1 MRKLFSLIAA
11 VLFAGSMMAE
21 AETIFTY
28 NGKGVTTAEEIVKAG
43 GTLTVYGGNT
53 NIVADQKQKG
63 NMCIKINK
71 GFTKSGVYY
80 YMAITLDQPL
90 QAGDKITTAAFRT
103 GNSDCIYGMDF
114 NAVAD
119 SASATD
125 ACQVL
130 FDNNLQ
136 ILSSDG
142 VPADTT
148 FTVPAEAA
156 GARFI
161 RLYRKSGSTGLW
173 IANFT
178 ITREGGV
185 TPPEPTCT
193 LSDFLGNGS
202 GNEDYT
208 NRFKV
213 CLPEGVSV
221 VNIQS
226 SFGTE
231 AGIYLT
237 FPGADFGAI
246 SLDATQ
252 YATQGA
258 GMLLYVSAFLS
269 AAETEVT
276 VECGGVTYT
285 ITVLNANPETTP
297 VVLPDPTN
305 CAEAREAALSVEANN
320 VPYKDSTI
328 YSIQGYVT
336 EIKTAYNDQF
346 HNITF
351 WMADAANGGQVLQAY
366 RAACASADEAPIVG
380 DKVTVTGALSKY
392 NSTPQFMANSTFVI
406 DEHATPVVP
415 QNLGEKTIAEFLTL
429 ANTVDTCVITGVVAN
444 IKTNADGSYNKYGN
458 FDLVDGDASVYV
470 YGLLTAAGEAQKFQ
484 EMGVDAGDTLTVKA
498 VYSLYNN
505 APQAKNAI
513 FVEVKKAAV
522 EPEINY
528 YVVGSMT
535 SWVIN
540 ADYKLAANSA
550 NEGEFMGEFTF
561 EANAE
566 FKVVSSLDGFNVV
579 DWFPTGMEN
588 NYQITEA
595 GDYTVYFRPE
605 GGVDGWHEGYINAV
619 KKEAPIVHQ
628 YEVAEAIA
636 AGLQEND
643 EVLVR
648 GIITRMEFKGAN
660 FAKYGSVNI
669 YVADATGAEGEFEFF
684 NCYSLNADT
693 FRTSI
698 PNYDPADKNWAQF
711 NEVADANGNAI
722 HVGDT
727 VIAFGKYK
735 LYNSTHELNT
745 GCYLVDIKSAPV
757 APADTIELVFDNGGV
772 DNYYYANYG
781 STDIQLYN
789 IPVVGGQL
797 QGDGDYIQ
805 LEIYPA
811 DPNDISGEY
820 SIEDEGLDDYYTY
833 LMRVNGTDTTEI
845 EFVSGSITVSVQNA
859 NKETSSA
866 DLTVQGQL
874 MTAEGDVYVIDTTL
888 NVYYNF
894 VLTEEEKY
902 QNDEAEAEFNYN
914 FDTYQF
920 GAINEVVVGVMAQ
933 TDEAGIALAIILPQ
947 GQTELTA
954 GTYEISV
961 TPMYGTVMA
970 GQNTEMGM
978 SPSYAM
984 TADKKLWF
992 LVSGTVTVNED
1003 GSIVVDALNSNGKAI
1018 KSTLNHLQGEGID
1031 EVNAAAKATKSLKNG
1046 QLIIEKAGVKY
1057 NAQGAVIR

>member
-202 GNEDYT
+202 SNEDYT

-528 YVVGSMT
+528 YVAGSMNG
-535 SWVIN
+535 W
-540 ADYKLAANSA
+540 AANEA
-550 NEGEFMGEFTF
+550 YILTPNNENLYEGEFTF
-561 EANAE
+561 AANDE
-566 FKVVSSLDGFNVV
+566 FKVIGFDGENTTWYP
-579 DWFPTGMEN
+579 DGMGN
-588 NYQITEA
+588 NFQITEA
-595 GDYTVYFRPE
+595 GDYKITFNPAGNVE
-605 GGVDGWHEGYINAV
+605 GWYAGFFNVV

-648 GIITRMEFKGAN
+648 GIITKMEFKGKN

-698 PNYDPADKNWAQF
+698 PNYDPESTAWAQF

-735 LYNSTHELNT
+735 LFNSTHELNT
-745 GCYLVDIKSAPV
+745 GCYLVDIKHAPQ
-757 APADTIELVFDNGGV
+757 APAETITIDIESEVNYVDYVAVAGWWQFMVENDEYEISISNVSTTQAAGTYTIADLDADYSYVFIKADSTEVHFVDGSLELTEGEDGSRTIEGTLTGDDGNIYNIKLVFRIPTPETTVNVEIPEWALVDASEYYGFAGYILAGETADKSIYVQLVIPGNNPLGTFTYDDLYAGGT
-772 DNYYYANYG
+772 G
-781 STDIQLYN
+781 IQ
-789 IPVVGGQL
+789 IGE
-797 QGDGDYIQ
+797 DYQSI
-805 LEIYPA
+805 
-811 DPNDISGEY
+811 Y
-820 SIEDEGLDDYYTY
+820 SI
-833 LMRVNGTDTTEI
+833 
-845 EFVSGSITVSVQNA
+845 
-859 NKETSSA
+859 
-866 DLTVQGQL
+866 DLTV
-874 MTAEGDVYVIDTTL
+874 TAGGTAGEERAFITADILCLNNTLYHVTTL
-888 NVYYNF
+888 
-894 VLTEEEKY
+894 
-902 QNDEAEAEFNYN
+902 
-914 FDTYQF
+914 
-920 GAINEVVVGVMAQ
+920 VG
-933 TDEAGIALAIILPQ
+933 EG
-947 GQTELTA
+947 
-954 GTYEISV
+954 
-961 TPMYGTVMA
+961 
-970 GQNTEMGM
+970 
-978 SPSYAM
+978 
-984 TADKKLWF
+984 
-992 LVSGTVTVNED
+992 
-1003 GSIVVDALNSNGKAI
+1003 VDAIEAAEQAVKAI
-1018 KSTLNHLQGEGID
+1018 
-1031 EVNAAAKATKSLKNG
+1031 VNG
-1046 QLIIEKAGVKY
+1046 QVVIEKAGKSY
-1057 NAQGAVIR
+1057 NMNGQVIR

>member
-528 YVVGSMT
+528 YVAGSMNG
-535 SWVIN
+535 W
-540 ADYKLAANSA
+540 AANEA
-550 NEGEFMGEFTF
+550 YILTPNNENLYEGEFTF
-561 EANAE
+561 AANDE
-566 FKVVSSLDGFNVV
+566 FKVIGFDGENTTWYP
-579 DWFPTGMEN
+579 DGMGN
-588 NYQITEA
+588 NFQITEA
-595 GDYTVYFRPE
+595 GDYKITFNPAGNVE
-605 GGVDGWHEGYINAV
+605 GWYAGFFNVV

-648 GIITRMEFKGAN
+648 GIITKMEFKGKN

-698 PNYDPADKNWAQF
+698 PNYDPESTAWAQF

-735 LYNSTHELNT
+735 LFNSTHELNT
-745 GCYLVDIKSAPV
+745 GCYLVDIKHAPQ
-757 APADTIELVFDNGGV
+757 APAETITIDIESEVNYVDYVAVAGWWQFMVENDEYEISISNVSTTQAAGTYTIADLDADYSYVFIKADSTEVHFVDGSLELTEGEDGSRTIEGTLTGDDGNIYNIKLVFRIPTPETTVNVEIPEWALVDASEYYGFAGYILAGETADKSIYVQLVIPGNNPLGTFTYDDLYAGGT
-772 DNYYYANYG
+772 G
-781 STDIQLYN
+781 IQ
-789 IPVVGGQL
+789 IGE
-797 QGDGDYIQ
+797 DYQSI
-805 LEIYPA
+805 
-811 DPNDISGEY
+811 Y
-820 SIEDEGLDDYYTY
+820 SI
-833 LMRVNGTDTTEI
+833 
-845 EFVSGSITVSVQNA
+845 
-859 NKETSSA
+859 
-866 DLTVQGQL
+866 DLTV
-874 MTAEGDVYVIDTTL
+874 TAGGTAGEERAFITADILCLNNTLYHVTTL
-888 NVYYNF
+888 
-894 VLTEEEKY
+894 
-902 QNDEAEAEFNYN
+902 
-914 FDTYQF
+914 
-920 GAINEVVVGVMAQ
+920 VG
-933 TDEAGIALAIILPQ
+933 EG
-947 GQTELTA
+947 
-954 GTYEISV
+954 
-961 TPMYGTVMA
+961 
-970 GQNTEMGM
+970 
-978 SPSYAM
+978 
-984 TADKKLWF
+984 
-992 LVSGTVTVNED
+992 
-1003 GSIVVDALNSNGKAI
+1003 VDAIEAAEQAVKAI
-1018 KSTLNHLQGEGID
+1018 
-1031 EVNAAAKATKSLKNG
+1031 VNG
-1046 QLIIEKAGVKY
+1046 QVVIEKAGKSY
-1057 NAQGAVIR
+1057 NMNGQVIR

>member
-202 GNEDYT
+202 SNEDYT

-528 YVVGSMT
+528 YVAGSMNG
-535 SWVIN
+535 W
-540 ADYKLAANSA
+540 AANEA
-550 NEGEFMGEFTF
+550 YILTPNNENLYEGEFTF
-561 EANAE
+561 AANDE
-566 FKVVSSLDGFNVV
+566 FKVIGFDGENTTWYP
-579 DWFPTGMEN
+579 DGMGN
-588 NYQITEA
+588 NFQITEA
-595 GDYTVYFRPE
+595 GDYKITFNPA
-605 GGVDGWHEGYINAV
+605 GNVDGWYAGFFNVV

-648 GIITRMEFKGAN
+648 GIITKMEFKGKN

-698 PNYDPADKNWAQF
+698 PNYDPESTAWAQF

-735 LYNSTHELNT
+735 LFNSTHELNT
-745 GCYLVDIKSAPV
+745 GCYLVDIKHAPQ
-757 APADTIELVFDNGGV
+757 APAETITIDIESEVNYVDYVAVAGWWQFMVENDEYEISISNVSTTQAAGTYTIADLDADYSYVFIKADSTEVHFVDGSLELTEGEDGSCTIEGTLTGDDGNIYNIKLVFRIPTPETTVNVEIPEWALVDASEYYGFAGYILAGETADKSIYVQLVIPGNNPLGTFTYDDLYAGGT
-772 DNYYYANYG
+772 G
-781 STDIQLYN
+781 IQ
-789 IPVVGGQL
+789 IGE
-797 QGDGDYIQ
+797 DYQSI
-805 LEIYPA
+805 
-811 DPNDISGEY
+811 Y
-820 SIEDEGLDDYYTY
+820 SI
-833 LMRVNGTDTTEI
+833 
-845 EFVSGSITVSVQNA
+845 
-859 NKETSSA
+859 
-866 DLTVQGQL
+866 DLTV
-874 MTAEGDVYVIDTTL
+874 TAGGTAGEERAFITADILCLNNTLYHVTTL
-888 NVYYNF
+888 
-894 VLTEEEKY
+894 
-902 QNDEAEAEFNYN
+902 
-914 FDTYQF
+914 
-920 GAINEVVVGVMAQ
+920 VG
-933 TDEAGIALAIILPQ
+933 EG
-947 GQTELTA
+947 
-954 GTYEISV
+954 
-961 TPMYGTVMA
+961 
-970 GQNTEMGM
+970 
-978 SPSYAM
+978 
-984 TADKKLWF
+984 
-992 LVSGTVTVNED
+992 
-1003 GSIVVDALNSNGKAI
+1003 VDAIEAAEQAVKAI
-1018 KSTLNHLQGEGID
+1018 
-1031 EVNAAAKATKSLKNG
+1031 VNG
-1046 QLIIEKAGVKY
+1046 QVVIEKAGKSY
-1057 NAQGAVIR
+1057 NMNGQVIR